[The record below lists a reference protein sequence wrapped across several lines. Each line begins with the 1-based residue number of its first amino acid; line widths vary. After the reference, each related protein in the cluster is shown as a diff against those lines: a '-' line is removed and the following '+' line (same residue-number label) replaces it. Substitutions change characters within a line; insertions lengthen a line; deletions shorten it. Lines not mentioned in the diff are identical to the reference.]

1 MALGDKAT
9 SPPQRHGGRLMPW
22 FNVDDGFHCH
32 PKVLAAGNAAMGLWT
47 RCGSYCARY
56 ATNGF
61 VPAAIAKAYGSK
73 PELARLVQVGWLL
86 AEEGGYRMHDYLD
99 YNRTSD
105 QIAADREKAAE
116 RKRRQ
121 RERDG
126 HAVTSTVTSTVTN
139 GVSHSPQAKPSQA
152 KPTGITSEH
161 AAAAVQ
167 LPPAAAAAMDLLI
180 AHRLATE
187 PDIRNLERY
196 AARIRS
202 DEMLVHGP
210 EMIERCT
217 WDADPEHIAEHVL
230 GLTRSQV
237 STAAVHRERNRQ

>member
-1 MALGDKAT
+1 
-9 SPPQRHGGRLMPW
+9 MPW

-47 RCGSYCARY
+47 RCGSYCSRY
-56 ATNGF
+56 ATNGL
-61 VPAAIAKAYGSK
+61 VPVEIVKAYGSRT
-73 PELARLVQVGWLL
+73 ELARLLAVGWLTL
-86 AEEGGYRMHDYLD
+86 EDDGYRMHDYLD
-99 YNRTSD
+99 YNRHAD
-105 QIAADREKAAE
+105 QIHADREKAAE

-126 HAVTSTVTSTVTN
+126 HGVTSTVTPGVTN

-152 KPTGITSEH
+152 KPTGITSVN
-161 AAAAVQ
+161 AAAAVL

-187 PDIRNLERY
+187 PDIRFPDRY

-202 DEMLVHGP
+202 EETALHAEELLAASGLDDLDGE
-210 EMIERCT
+210 
-217 WDADPEHIAEHVL
+217 AIAERVL

-237 STAAVHRERNRQ
+237 ITAAVHLERSQT